1 MEKSLAVFLV
11 YEPAG
16 GSPVTVARVGS
27 RGLLIHVAEA
37 AITEAQAR
45 AELFRE
51 ADQVLGDV
59 EREEAARIEGV
70 LKMLVPELNQMPAGP
85 SWFKQ

>member
-1 MEKSLAVFLV
+1 MEKSLTVFLV
-11 YEPAG
+11 YEPTG

-27 RGLLIHVAEA
+27 RGLLIHVAKA

-45 AELFRE
+45 AELFTE

-59 EREEAARIEGV
+59 EREEAIRLERV
-70 LKMLVPELNQMPAGP
+70 LKMLVPELNRIDVDP
-85 SWFKQ
+85 SRFKQ

>member
-1 MEKSLAVFLV
+1 MEKSLTVFLV
-11 YEPAG
+11 YETPG

-27 RGLLIHVAEA
+27 RGLVAHVAEA

-59 EREEAARIEGV
+59 EREEATRLERV
-70 LKMLVPELNQMPAGP
+70 LKMFVPELNQMPLR
-85 SWFKQ
+85 SSSFKQ